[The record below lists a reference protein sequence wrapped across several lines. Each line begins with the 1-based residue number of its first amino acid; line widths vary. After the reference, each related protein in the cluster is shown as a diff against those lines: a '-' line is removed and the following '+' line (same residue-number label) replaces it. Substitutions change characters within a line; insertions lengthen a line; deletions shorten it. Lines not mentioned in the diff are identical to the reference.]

1 MNISP
6 RRRRRIIREHQLR
19 QNGRTLEDI
28 AARLGVSVATVH
40 ADLRLLETN
49 WNDFAQATRH
59 DLLLQ
64 QITRVNRRIG
74 HLLNRKPL
82 GPEAGFTAEE
92 FLRVETLYAQN
103 LNAACRELRLLLRE
117 LPGDARP
124 GSGEII
130 DIELADY
137 PDYELADP
145 EETRK
150 NLKKAE
156 SPQHLIPGKTRE
168 SEPRQA
174 AEKKSPEN
182 LKAIAA
188 LPRNTGRN
196 KPCPCGSGRKR
207 KHCHP
212 QDSGAPLLA
221 ERSPS
226 DSGNLPTP
234 ATGLPPGLEAEALR
248 LTQEH
253 HEAEQRNDAR
263 AQVRALSKL
272 ADLYSK

>member
-28 AARLGVSVATVH
+28 AAKLGVSVATVH

-49 WNDFAQATRH
+49 WHDVAQATRH

-64 QITRVNRRIG
+64 QITRINRRVG
-74 HLLNRKPL
+74 HLLNLKPL
-82 GPEAGFTAEE
+82 GPEAGLTADEYIRHE
-92 FLRVETLYAQN
+92 ALYAQN

-137 PDYELADP
+137 PDHELADP
-145 EETRK
+145 EEPRK
-150 NLKKAE
+150 NLKKPE
-156 SPQHLIPGKTRE
+156 SPQPVIPGKTLQIQ
-168 SEPRQA
+168 PRQA

-182 LKAIAA
+182 LKPNPP

-212 QDSGAPLLA
+212 RHAQ
-221 ERSPS
+221 
-226 DSGNLPTP
+226 TP
-234 ATGLPPGLEAEALR
+234 AQPPEPELPPDLEAEALR

-253 HEAEQRNDAR
+253 RQAEQRNDPL
-263 AQVRALSKL
+263 AQVSALSKL
-272 ADLYSK
+272 AGLYSK